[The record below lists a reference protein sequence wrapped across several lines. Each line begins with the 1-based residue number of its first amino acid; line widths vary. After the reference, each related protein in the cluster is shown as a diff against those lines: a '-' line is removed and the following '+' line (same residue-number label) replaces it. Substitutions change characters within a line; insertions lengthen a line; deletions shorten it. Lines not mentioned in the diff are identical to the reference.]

1 MSRFD
6 SAIDSLPMWLSY
18 SVIVSVLLVSFHLS
32 SSSAADI
39 LNIRDLKNNAMSYQ
53 LRTVTLHGTV
63 KNLRVFPP
71 HPGKVCT
78 VYGSY
83 AFTLVEESGEV
94 DVEKVGLCNDE
105 QHTPSVD
112 EGDDVTIQ
120 GQVQF
125 FHAGDLGTK
134 APTILLHAQ
143 EVMKIG
149 Q

>member
-1 MSRFD
+1 M
-6 SAIDSLPMWLSY
+6 
-18 SVIVSVLLVSFHLS
+18 
-32 SSSAADI
+32 
-39 LNIRDLKNNAMSYQ
+39 NIKDLKSNAMSYQ

-83 AFTLVEESGEV
+83 TFTLVEDSGEV
-94 DVEKVGLCNDE
+94 DVEKVGLCHDE

-112 EGDDVTIQ
+112 EGDEVTVN

>member
-1 MSRFD
+1 
-6 SAIDSLPMWLSY
+6 MWLIY
-18 SVIVSVLLVSFHLS
+18 PVTVSILSMSLHVLSAG
-32 SSSAADI
+32 AADTM
-39 LNIRDLKNNAMSYQ
+39 NIKDVKANAMSYQ

-83 AFTLVEESGEV
+83 TFTLVEDGGEV
-94 DVEKVGLCNDE
+94 DVEKVGLCHDE

-112 EGDDVTIQ
+112 EGDDVTVQ

-125 FHAGDLGTK
+125 FHAGDLGTT

>member
-1 MSRFD
+1 
-6 SAIDSLPMWLSY
+6 MWLIY
-18 SVIVSVLLVSFHLS
+18 PVTVSILLVPLHVLS
-32 SSSAADI
+32 AGAADTM
-39 LNIRDLKNNAMSYQ
+39 NIKDLKSNAMSYQ
-53 LRTVTLHGTV
+53 LRTVTLHGMV

-83 AFTLVEESGEV
+83 TFTLVEDSGEV
-94 DVEKVGLCNDE
+94 DVEKVGLCHDE

-112 EGDDVTIQ
+112 EGDEVTVQ

>member
-1 MSRFD
+1 MRL
-6 SAIDSLPMWLSY
+6 IYP
-18 SVIVSVLLVSFHLS
+18 VTVSILLVSLYVLS
-32 SSSAADI
+32 AGASDTM
-39 LNIRDLKNNAMSYQ
+39 NIKDLKANAMSYQ

-71 HPGKVCT
+71 HPGKVCS

-143 EVMKIG
+143 EVTKIG